1 LLYIKQKNGSVKVS
15 GRMSDGTGPLKKGKD
30 MTPALSVSVAGLL
43 DASTRLSTAATR
55 ISRQSATGFST
66 LARSGISDNASPA
79 AATGRSLSAA
89 DLSEALP
96 MGGNG
101 AALYTPSYAE
111 DIVAMKMASA
121 AYKANAKMLK
131 ASSEM
136 SKELIET
143 LR

>member
-1 LLYIKQKNGSVKVS
+1 
-15 GRMSDGTGPLKKGKD
+15 MSDGNRPLKKGMD
-30 MTPALSVSVAGLL
+30 MTPAMSISVAGML
-43 DASTRLSTAATR
+43 DASNRLSTAAAR
-55 ISRQSATGFST
+55 IARQPATGFNV
-66 LARSGISDNASPA
+66 LARSGTTPDTST

-89 DLSEALP
+89 DLSDALP
-96 MGGNG
+96 TSASG

-111 DIVAMKMASA
+111 DVVAMKMATA

-131 ASSEM
+131 ASSDM

>member
-1 LLYIKQKNGSVKVS
+1 
-15 GRMSDGTGPLKKGKD
+15 MSDGNRPLKKGMD
-30 MTPALSVSVAGLL
+30 MTPAMSISVAGML
-43 DASTRLSTAATR
+43 DASNRLSTAAAR
-55 ISRQSATGFST
+55 ITLQPATGFNV
-66 LARSGISDNASPA
+66 LARSGTTPDTST

-89 DLSEALP
+89 DLSDALP
-96 MGGNG
+96 TSASG

-111 DIVAMKMASA
+111 DVVAMKMATA

-131 ASSEM
+131 ASSDM

>member
-1 LLYIKQKNGSVKVS
+1 VKVS

-30 MTPALSVSVAGLL
+30 MTPAMSISVAGML
-43 DASTRLSTAATR
+43 DASTRLSTAASR
-55 ISRQSATGFST
+55 ISRQSATGFT
-66 LARSGISDNASPA
+66 ILAHSGTSSEAPP
-79 AATGRSLSAA
+79 AATGRSMSAA

-131 ASSEM
+131 ASSDM

>member
-1 LLYIKQKNGSVKVS
+1 MALVRYRRV
-15 GRMSDGTGPLKKGKD
+15 KD
-30 MTPALSVSVAGLL
+30 MTPAMSVSVAGLL
-43 DASTRLSTAATR
+43 DASTRLSTAASR
-55 ISRQSATGFST
+55 ISRQSATGFSNLT
-66 LARSGISDNASPA
+66 RSTTSDEAPP
-79 AATGRSLSAA
+79 AATGRSMSAA
-89 DLSEALP
+89 DLSDALP

-136 SKELIET
+136 SKELIAT

>member
-1 LLYIKQKNGSVKVS
+1 
-15 GRMSDGTGPLKKGKD
+15 MSDGTGPLKKGKD
-30 MTPALSVSVAGLL
+30 MTPAMSISVAGML
-43 DASTRLSTAATR
+43 DASTRLSTAASR
-55 ISRQSATGFST
+55 IVRQSTTGYST
-66 LARSGISDNASPA
+66 LARSGIPDDAPP
-79 AATGRSLSAA
+79 AATGRSMSAA
-89 DLSEALP
+89 DLSDALP
-96 MGGNG
+96 MGSNG

>member
-1 LLYIKQKNGSVKVS
+1 
-15 GRMSDGTGPLKKGKD
+15 
-30 MTPALSVSVAGLL
+30 MTPAMSISVAGML
-43 DASTRLSTAATR
+43 DASTRLSTAASR
-55 ISRQSATGFST
+55 ISRQNATGFSI
-66 LARSGISDNASPA
+66 LARSGTPNEAPLT
-79 AATGRSLSAA
+79 AATGRSMSAA

-101 AALYTPSYAE
+101 SALYTPSYAE